1 MKVYKD
7 SKIYIQC
14 TALLAT
20 GGPEL
25 MHQFASYLISRG
37 VETYMIYTD
46 VPPDNVII
54 NAALRHYHIPYTHEI
69 DNDEKNIL
77 IVSEIGTD
85 MLYTVGDLKLRKVIW
100 WLSVDNFYKKL
111 STTYKNLATHTLS
124 KRFTRC
130 YSFEDDMEVE
140 HWAQSEYA
148 KSFLMY
154 NGVAERKIK
163 MVSDYLNLIFLD
175 DLIARNHISELS
187 NNKEDIVL
195 FNPKKGIEFTEKL
208 IAFAPDIK
216 WVPIIN
222 MSRME
227 VLNYLITAKVYIDF
241 GNHPGKDRIPR
252 EAAVSGCVV
261 ITGRRGAAG
270 NDIDVPID
278 SNYKFDDTDDN
289 ISLIIDKIRYVLQNY
304 NSCAKDFNCYIE
316 SIFREP
322 VKFRQEVDDAL
333 DLSDLVYHPT
343 ICILDTANDSVLKLA
358 AFLSG
363 TGKYKAEYVV
373 NDALNGQCLK
383 FLNGELCFINA
394 GYARQLY
401 LEGRINKFVCTQAIR
416 DAQEYYM
423 SLIGNIGI
431 DDADWEIIKIN

>member
-46 VPPDNVII
+46 VSPDNVTV
-54 NAALRHYHIPYTHEI
+54 NASLRHYHIPYTHEI
-69 DNDEKNIL
+69 DDDEKNIL

-85 MLYTVGDLKLRKVIW
+85 MLYTAGELKLRKVIW

-111 STTYKNLATHTLS
+111 STTYEDLATHTLS

-148 KSFLMY
+148 KRFLMY
-154 NGVAERKIK
+154 NGVPEEKIK
-163 MVSDYLNLIFLD
+163 KVSDYLNLIFLD
-175 DLIARNHISELS
+175 GLIARNHYRDLSES
-187 NNKEDIVL
+187 KEDIVL

-227 VLNYLITAKVYIDF
+227 VLNYLLKAKVYIDF

-252 EAAVSGCVV
+252 EAAVSECVV
-261 ITGRRGAAG
+261 ITGRRGAAA
-270 NDIDVPID
+270 NAIDVPID
-278 SNYKFDDTDDN
+278 EKYKFDDTDDN
-289 ISLIIDKIRYVLQNY
+289 ISLIIDKIRYVFQNY
-304 NSCAKDFNCYIE
+304 NSCKNDFDCYIE

-322 VKFRQEVDDAL
+322 LKFRQEVDATL
-333 DLSDLVYHPT
+333 DLSDLVFNPT
-343 ICILDTANDSVLKLA
+343 VCILDNTNDSMLKLA
-358 AFLSG
+358 AFLGS
-363 TGKYKAEYVV
+363 TGKYKVEFVV
-373 NDALNGQCLK
+373 NNTLNGQCLK
-383 FLNGELCFINA
+383 FLDKELCFINV

-401 LEGRINKFVCTQAIR
+401 LEGRINKFMCTQMIQNN
-416 DAQEYYM
+416 QEYY
-423 SLIGNIGI
+423 LNLLKNIGV
-431 DDADWEIIKIN
+431 DDVDWEINKIN